1 MVAEVNEFIEEQM
14 KGLAELAAKA
24 RKSRLDAARRAAN
37 ESAARIKSLNG
48 RVRELARSGVRLSV
62 VSHGAVQDL
71 IELQSD
77 IVTTA
82 LDEAANRIERMV
94 HTENVRDLARL
105 QGEALQA
112 ARQRIVADITR
123 AVTILRNAAGQA
135 RSAAPAAKKS
145 KAASRK
151 KKATRRVAKAKT
163 KAHRTVKAKAKTA
176 GRARQSAPAKARKTV
191 RRARAKARG

>member
-24 RKSRLDAARRAAN
+24 RKSPVDAARRAAT
-37 ESAARIKSLNG
+37 ESATRIKSLNG

-82 LDEAANRIERMV
+82 LDEAAKRIERMV

-135 RSAAPAAKKS
+135 RTVAPKAKRA
-145 KAASRK
+145 KAPSRK
-151 KKATRRVAKAKT
+151 KTTRRVAKTKAKTRRAVKAKT
-163 KAHRTVKAKAKTA
+163 KTVGRGRRGAAAKVRKTA
-176 GRARQSAPAKARKTV
+176 
-191 RRARAKARG
+191 RRARAKSRS

>member
-24 RKSRLDAARRAAN
+24 RKSRVDAARRAAT
-37 ESAARIKSLNG
+37 ESATRIKSLNG

-135 RSAAPAAKKS
+135 RTVTPKAKRAKGP
-145 KAASRK
+145 SRK
-151 KKATRRVAKAKT
+151 KTTRRVAKKKAKTRRAVKAKT
-163 KAHRTVKAKAKTA
+163 KTVGRGRRGPAAKGRKTA
-176 GRARQSAPAKARKTV
+176 
-191 RRARAKARG
+191 RRARTKSRA